1 MGGFSMTPYAAGLI
15 VFLTVLYLPAAAL
28 VFNYSTF
35 GPEDNKDIKVEG
47 DAYISSGW
55 IDVTKNMLS
64 GIGNSRGR
72 ASYSAQPM
80 LLWDGATGEV
90 ASFTTRFDFVIYPPL
105 PHGINNKGTG
115 MAFFLAAFPSSLPPE
130 SDAYDMG
137 LTSQEPG
144 AVATG
149 DARFVAV
156 EFDTFNDTAALDPDL
171 TYDHVGIDV
180 NSIRS
185 VATES
190 LPSFSL
196 VGNLSAEI
204 RYDNTS
210 SVLALTL
217 WLGDGRKSSFNL
229 SHKVD
234 LKSALPENVSVG
246 FSASTSTSIELHRLR
261 SWYFSSSLEPKAAAP
276 AVSIPAPPPPTSTS
290 GSGHGGVIAGAT
302 VGAALFLVLVFAA
315 ASLLARRRRSKRREL
330 AEEFN
335 EVGGD
340 DDDGDEPIMEIEMG
354 TGPRRFPYHEL
365 VAATK
370 SFAPEEKLGQGGFG
384 SVYRGYLREHGGL
397 AAVAI
402 KRFAKGSSMQGRKE
416 YKSEIKVISRLRHR
430 NLVQLVGWCHGRDE
444 LLLVYELV
452 PNRSLDVHLHGNGT
466 FLTWPMR
473 IKIVLG
479 LGSALLYLHE
489 EWEQCVVHRDVKPS
503 NVMLDESFNAKL
515 GDFGLAR
522 FIDHAVGM
530 QTMTAVSGTPGYVD
544 PESLITGQ
552 ASAESDV
559 YSFGVVVLEV
569 TCGRRPMSLQSS
581 SGGGGQKNAVF
592 RLVEWVWDLYGQGSA
607 LAAADERLKG
617 EYDAAEVE
625 RAVAVGLWCAHPDP
639 RARPSIRAAM
649 AALQSNSPLP
659 ALPAKMPVPT
669 YAAPPVISP
678 EGLFSY
684 KAVSSSG
691 VTSSS
696 STQSSS
702 LTTTQ
707 TSSSSDTSGSTGL
720 LKDSSSL
727 LKYQY

>member
-1 MGGFSMTPYAAGLI
+1 
-15 VFLTVLYLPAAAL
+15 
-28 VFNYSTF
+28 
-35 GPEDNKDIKVEG
+35 
-47 DAYISSGW
+47 
-55 IDVTKNMLS
+55 
-64 GIGNSRGR
+64 
-72 ASYSAQPM
+72 M

-90 ASFTTRFDFVIYPPL
+90 ASFTTRFDFIIDPL
-105 PHGINNKGTG
+105 PPQGINNKGTG
-115 MAFFLAAFPSSLPPE
+115 MAFFLAAYPSSLPHGSE
-130 SDAYDMG
+130 AYNMG
-137 LTSQEPG
+137 LTNQKPD
-144 AVATG
+144 AVAAG

-156 EFDTFNDTAALDPDL
+156 EFDTFNDTAALDPDR
-171 TYDHVGIDV
+171 TYDHIGIDV

-185 VATES
+185 VATEI

-196 VGNLSAEI
+196 IGNLTAEI
-204 RYDNTS
+204 RYDNIT
-210 SVLALTL
+210 SVLQLKL
-217 WLGDGRKSSFNL
+217 WLGDGRDSSYNL

-246 FSASTSTSIELHRLR
+246 FSASTSWSIELHQLR
-261 SWYFSSSLEPKAAAP
+261 SWYFNSSLEHKAALPVLPDSAP
-276 AVSIPAPPPPTSTS
+276 PAPPLPTPPPTTPGTPSAS
-290 GSGHGGVIAGAT
+290 GSGRGGVIAGAT

-315 ASLLARRRRSKRREL
+315 AALLARRRRSKMREL
-330 AEEFN
+330 AQELG

-384 SVYRGYLREHGGL
+384 SVYRGYLRE

-402 KRFAKGSSMQGRKE
+402 KRFAKGSSMQGMKE

-473 IKIVLG
+473 MKIVLG

-569 TCGRRPMSLQSS
+569 TCGRRPMSLQSVS
-581 SGGGGQKNAVF
+581 GGGGGQKNAVF
-592 RLVEWVWDLYGQGSA
+592 RLVEWVWDLYGQGCA
-607 LAAADERLKG
+607 IAAADERLRG
-617 EYDAAEVE
+617 EHDTAEVE

-639 RARPSIRAAM
+639 RSRPSIRAAM
-649 AALQSNSPLP
+649 AALQSNALLP

-669 YAAPPVISP
+669 YAAPPVTLP

-684 KAVSSSG
+684 NAVSSSG

-696 STQSSS
+696 STQSS
-702 LTTTQ
+702 LTPATQ
-707 TSSSSDTSGSTGL
+707 TSRSSDTSTSTSL

-727 LKYQY
+727 LKHQY